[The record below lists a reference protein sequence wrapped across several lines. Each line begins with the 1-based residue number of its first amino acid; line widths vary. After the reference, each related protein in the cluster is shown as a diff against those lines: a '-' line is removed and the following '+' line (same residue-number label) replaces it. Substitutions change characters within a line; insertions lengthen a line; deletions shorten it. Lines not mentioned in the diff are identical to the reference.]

1 MVLRV
6 VPKCAGGPGGFP
18 GAGGFPGGAP
28 IGFSG
33 PEEGREGSTNI
44 SFKTLVHLRP
54 HHIMN
59 VKIMTCFSDI
69 LQCNLFKL
77 SFYFFN
83 FINYQCFVYAF
94 F

>member
-18 GAGGFPGGAP
+18 GAGGFPSGAP
-28 IGFSG
+28 ISFSG
-33 PEEGREGSTNI
+33 PKEGPSREGSTNI
-44 SFKTLVHLRP
+44 SFKALVHLRP

-59 VKIMTCFSDI
+59 VKVMMCFSFI

-77 SFYFFN
+77 SFLLF
-83 FINYQCFVYAF
+83 
-94 F
+94 